1 MPYFAY
7 FSNLSPQTLGPD
19 AVNQSRRFPILRTRP
34 GLLRAYELAF
44 DVPGIPP
51 LEPVF
56 CNIRATT
63 KAGRPTS
70 GDADAGD
77 DEGVHGVV
85 HWLSAADFRRLARSE
100 MVFMNNTENDSS
112 NNQTSGGGGE
122 TGGNG
127 LFSNFRPPFPMPPPL
142 LPGVPLPSVARMI
155 TVAVHTIDPCSGRNE
170 IVHARTFE
178 FPHIVPAW
186 APVSPSNRYLSLGLS
201 GASHWGLDRTA
212 MERAIRTW
220 AGVIPHPLDRPNPA
234 EQFGSPAL
242 EIFSP
247 YTQIRAREGMKRLDE
262 AMRVTRDLAETEL
275 RLVQL
280 STGPQGSRQGLYFL
294 PGIDGQGKSVL
305 GQVADIDAEGEYCV
319 KAVVYPQGN
328 RDTLEQMASAI
339 LQLIASDTAAAAD
352 AETGARS
359 QPTRVSLLAESMGG
373 VLAVVTVLENVRRKQ
388 QQAQSSSS
396 SSMSSNMPTIDIDLL
411 LMVNPATSY
420 RRSGPRELWDFLF
433 GLGLSEDVYRAL
445 LPPVLLPFL
454 VDLGSTTTGINPELL
469 PRLVNVLRSV
479 GSLSDALPK
488 DTMQHRINL
497 LARHHVSE
505 ARLKLLT
512 EAPHA
517 PRFVALVSTVNDRLL
532 PSYSE
537 SNRLRRAV
545 PGIYRVVIPFGGHGP
560 FLDRRLSLVSFLRP
574 FLPSRVRDGSA
585 ALPSSMLVRPAKPSE
600 TDAATASDDESS
612 PNRKNVIRRRVAL
625 RKRYKA
631 RIAKMKG
638 NTSEGESYLSA
649 RMKQSPENTIT
660 LGRTMSRKKMNDFY
674 EYARPA
680 FERFDPVFIG
690 EENIPAYDAARPI
703 LFVGNHTLLGWLDGM
718 FPVIRLLMK
727 RRILMRT
734 FGHPILFR
742 SERLGFPMMGVDA
755 ISTDQ
760 LVQYGL
766 TPVLPSYVLSALS
779 RGEWGMMFPGG
790 ANEAL
795 KSRKDKKYA
804 VKWPEEPE
812 FIRACALFGASVIPV
827 SIIGTEDN
835 SRIVADPEET
845 RAVAEA
851 IGKVVTRNRDFS
863 MLDLVQDF
871 DVRMWKRGPDGKSDT
886 PLVPPLVVPSSKS
899 GRREERIYIR
909 FGKPID
915 ISPDCVD
922 DKALSNT
929 YYKQVRSV
937 VEEGIELLLQRKQ
950 KDVYNARWRREEFK
964 REFGNNSSPPCA
976 PGWSWMRGDDS
987 YLDDDLQ
994 PPL

>member
-1 MPYFAY
+1 M
-7 FSNLSPQTLGPD
+7 
-19 AVNQSRRFPILRTRP
+19 LRE
-34 GLLRAYELAF
+34 YELAF

-56 CNIRATT
+56 CNIRATKGSRSSAT
-63 KAGRPTS
+63 NAEAG
-70 GDADAGD
+70 

-85 HWLSAADFRRLARSE
+85 HWLSESNFRRLARSE
-100 MVFMNNTENDSS
+100 MALWSDTEKTSS
-112 NNQTSGGGGE
+112 DEDPTPGGG
-122 TGGNG
+122 TGSNG
-127 LFSNFRPPFPMPPPL
+127 LFSSLRPPFPVPL
-142 LPGVPLPSVARMI
+142 LPGVPRPPVTRVI
-155 TVAVHTIDPCSGRNE
+155 TVAVHTVDPCSGRE
-170 IVHARTFE
+170 QVVHARTFE
-178 FPHIVPAW
+178 FPHIMPVWSPLVP
-186 APVSPSNRYLSLGLS
+186 SSRYLSLGLS

-220 AGVIPHPLDRPNPA
+220 VGVTPHPLDRPNPA

-262 AMRVTRDLAETEL
+262 VMHVTRDPSETKL

-280 STGPQGSRQGLYFL
+280 STGPQGNRQGLYFL

-328 RDTLEQMASAI
+328 RDTLEEMASAI
-339 LQLIASDTAAAAD
+339 LQLIASDAAANAIT
-352 AETGARS
+352 AES
-359 QPTRVSLLAESMGG
+359 PPPRVSLLAESMGG
-373 VLAVVTVLENVRRKQ
+373 VVSVVTVLENVRRKQ
-388 QQAQSSSS
+388 EAQSSPSS
-396 SSMSSNMPTIDIDLL
+396 VNMPTIDIDLL

-469 PRLVNVLRSV
+469 PRLVNVLRSL
-479 GSLSDALPK
+479 GSLSDTLPK

-497 LARHHVSE
+497 LARHHVPE

-537 SNRLRRAV
+537 SNRLCRAV
-545 PGIYRVVIPFGGHGP
+545 PGIYRAIVPFGGHGP
-560 FLDRRLSLVSFLRP
+560 FLDRRLNLVSYLRP
-574 FLPSRVRDGSA
+574 FLPSRVHDGSA
-585 ALPSSMLVRPAKPSE
+585 ALPSSVLVRPAKPSE
-600 TDAATASDDESS
+600 TDASGAAVDGNS
-612 PNRKNVIRRRVAL
+612 PNRRNLIQRRVAL

-631 RIAKMKG
+631 RIATMKA
-638 NTSEGESYLSA
+638 NTSVNESYLSA
-649 RMKQSPENTIT
+649 RMKQSPENIIT
-660 LGRTMSRKKMNDFY
+660 LGRTMSRKKMNEFY

-727 RRILMRT
+727 RKILIRT

-742 SERLGFPMMGVDA
+742 SERLGFPMVGVDA

-760 LVQYGL
+760 LVQYGF
-766 TPVLPSYVLSALS
+766 TPVLPSYVLSAMS
-779 RGEWGMMFPGG
+779 RGEWGIMFPGG

-804 VKWPEEPE
+804 VKWPDDPE

-827 SIIGTEDN
+827 STIGTEDN
-835 SRIVADPEET
+835 SRIVVDPDET

-851 IGKVVTRNRDFS
+851 IGKVVTGKRDFS
-863 MLDLVQDF
+863 MMDLTQDF
-871 DVRMWKRGPDGKSDT
+871 DVRMWKRGPDGRSDT
-886 PLVPPLVVPSSKS
+886 LLIPPFVVPSAKS

-922 DKALSNT
+922 DKVLSNK
-929 YYKQVRSV
+929 YYKQVRSA

-964 REFGNNSSPPCA
+964 REFGKNSNPPCA